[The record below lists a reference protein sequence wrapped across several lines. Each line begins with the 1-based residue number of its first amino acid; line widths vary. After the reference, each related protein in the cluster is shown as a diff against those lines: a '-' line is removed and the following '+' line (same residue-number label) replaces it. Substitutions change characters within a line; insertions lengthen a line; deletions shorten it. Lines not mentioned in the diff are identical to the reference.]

1 MQDSAAL
8 LASLGVVGALNA
20 VQERCLAVLVG
31 DRAGDE
37 LRAAASTMLKNGGLT
52 SQEARRALAVAKPS
66 NSEHGHNNKQLP
78 QQRRRRQQQQP
89 QQQLPPPAAAAQQ
102 QQEEIPQQI
111 QQQPPALDTDS
122 MPTHCQPPGG
132 DAPANAAQGW
142 GCSACTLTNRAGAS
156 RCKACGQAREGPK
169 AKRAR
174 TAAAAAA
181 ASCPFG
187 FASDYEDA
195 DAFA

>member
-156 RCKACGQAREGPK
+156 RCKACGQARDRGRSEERTPGRRASPCRGPQ
-169 AKRAR
+169 
-174 TAAAAAA
+174 
-181 ASCPFG
+181 
-187 FASDYEDA
+187 
-195 DAFA
+195 